1 MKLYNIPHKSN
12 LLIAAA
18 VSLLAVTGC
27 GEKKSDKKQ
36 PDQVYEVVRGDFNV
50 VVSIQ
55 GSLDAV
61 KRYLIEAPSIARQGL
76 DIIEAVPD
84 QTVLKKGDQIVA
96 FSDEVY
102 LQELD
107 SEKVDVEEAKKD
119 LMVLEQDYQIAV
131 ADIVSAIKSS
141 TDSLRQATEAY
152 EKYVYEDAP
161 LDKENLMLSVKT
173 ARKNV
178 DDERANLASL
188 KSDLLSASSGDEAAK
203 TRLEGQVE
211 TSEQRIEE
219 LKRAEEKALYNLRI
233 FKQYT
238 FPQQER
244 RLAQSKTKAEMD
256 LQKQLVNSAAK
267 QVQLDTKIATQKS
280 RVSSLEYQMSLLV
293 QNIGMLKIT
302 APVDGTISYGDPD
315 PRRRYGEQKEIVVGT
330 TMNRREIIGSIPDLS
345 QLIVNVDVP
354 EASRSKVKVGMRAEM
369 RIKALPNVK
378 LSGVVQKVSD
388 MATNLVQFEASTPKI
403 YPTVIQVDQTDPNL
417 RPGMTVEVDMISE
430 VISDVIYLPV
440 EALYPKEGKVYCNIL
455 KGVGTEEREV
465 TTGRSSNSYVE
476 ITNGLKE
483 GDRVMLSREES

>member
-1 MKLYNIPHKSN
+1 
-12 LLIAAA
+12 
-18 VSLLAVTGC
+18 
-27 GEKKSDKKQ
+27 
-36 PDQVYEVVRGDFNV
+36 
-50 VVSIQ
+50 
-55 GSLDAV
+55 
-61 KRYLIEAPSIARQGL
+61 
-76 DIIEAVPD
+76 
-84 QTVLKKGDQIVA
+84 
-96 FSDEVY
+96 
-102 LQELD
+102 
-107 SEKVDVEEAKKD
+107 
-119 LMVLEQDYQIAV
+119 
-131 ADIVSAIKSS
+131 
-141 TDSLRQATEAY
+141 
-152 EKYVYEDAP
+152 
-161 LDKENLMLSVKT
+161 
-173 ARKNV
+173 V

-188 KSDLLSASSGDEAAK
+188 KTDLLSASSGDESAK
-203 TRLEGQVE
+203 TRLEGQIE
-211 TSEQRIEE
+211 TSEERIEE

-267 QVQLDTKIATQKS
+267 QVQLDTRIATQKS
-280 RVSSLEYQMSLLV
+280 RVSTLEYQMTQLI

-354 EASRSKVKVGMRAEM
+354 EASRSKVKIGMRAEM
-369 RIKALPNVK
+369 RIKALPNLK

-388 MATNLVQFEASTPKI
+388 MATNLVQYDASTPKI

-455 KGVGTEEREV
+455 KGVGTEAREV